1 MDARQ
6 PGGQRDRAREAGE
19 DRRHGG
25 HGDRDGRGAPTDT
38 ERRQHPE
45 VVRRPADL
53 PVDRDGCGHDRRHAE
68 HRSEDDEPHR
78 QGVEG
83 RAEGARELAHNRTGE
98 RLARLVDRRRAR
110 EAVDERRRVGA
121 RDDTDHAADPER
133 REVGMRVG
141 ERGRQVGRGE
151 RRLVTAPDLE
161 ELADDADHL
170 DLGHLVV
177 ATADGLTG
185 LVVHEEGSVGDVVA
199 HADPEPP
206 SVLLGD
212 DRLASG
218 AGVGEPSPDQAR
230 LRRGERWVG
239 YRIADLEVARRIVV
253 TRDPGGLQTELAEA
267 GHGFHLRPTRDL
279 LERLLVGREQEQV
292 RRCARGEQTLVGRR
306 GPAGTGPGGERAA
319 PEGHQECE
327 EDEATRQPP
336 PDTPCPV
343 TPCPHARP
351 PSPIRPR

>member
-1 MDARQ
+1 MRDSPAASATAPARPARIAATVGMATAMAAAT
-6 PGGQRDRAREAGE
+6 PG
-19 DRRHGG
+19 
-25 HGDRDGRGAPTDT
+25 DT

-53 PVDRDGCGHDRRHAE
+53 PVDRDGCGDDRRHAE

-161 ELADDADHL
+161 ELADDTDHL
-170 DLGHLVV
+170 DLGHLLV

-185 LVVHEEGSVGDVVA
+185 LVVHEEGSVGDAVA

-206 SVLLGD
+206 GVLLGD

-218 AGVGEPSPDQAR
+218 AGVGEPSLDQAAASAWR
-230 LRRGERWVG
+230 TVG
-239 YRIADLEVARRIVV
+239 WTPDS
-253 TRDPGGLQTELAEA
+253 
-267 GHGFHLRPTRDL
+267 
-279 LERLLVGREQEQV
+279 
-292 RRCARGEQTLVGRR
+292 
-306 GPAGTGPGGERAA
+306 GPGSSSTERRHTGSRRAA
-319 PEGHQECE
+319 DRAGRSR
-327 EDEATRQPP
+327 TRLPP
-336 PDTPCPV
+336 PA
-343 TPCPHARP
+343 H
-351 PSPIRPR
+351 S